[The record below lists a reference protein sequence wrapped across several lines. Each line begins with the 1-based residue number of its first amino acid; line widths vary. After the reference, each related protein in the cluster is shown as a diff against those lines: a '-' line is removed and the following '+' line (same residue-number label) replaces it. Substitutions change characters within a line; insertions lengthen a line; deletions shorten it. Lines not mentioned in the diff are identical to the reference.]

1 MELARYV
8 LRSKLD
14 AFNARISPT
23 AIEVKLISGI
33 VAAHLHDAVHKH
45 RVTELYTTDMHR
57 LMSSTEYWL
66 YCLKQSHLAALVSL
80 CGSSPSSDSAMLL
93 LRHFTGAD
101 HSILIR

>member
-8 LRSKLD
+8 LRSKLA
-14 AFNARISPT
+14 AFDARISLT
-23 AIEVKLISGI
+23 AIKVKLISRI
-33 VAAHLHDAVHKH
+33 VAAHLHDAAHKH
-45 RVTELYTTDMHR
+45 RVKQLYTTDTHR
-57 LMSSTEYWL
+57 LMSSIRVLNW
-66 YCLKQSHLAALVSL
+66 LKQSHLAALVSL